1 MDFRDLLNSNWLAR
15 TIIVVWIITAILVI
29 SMLTN
34 LDHLVNSTL
43 YDFGLQFSN
52 EWANPYWMYL
62 RLSYAFLCVSL
73 GLGFSAII
81 LGFYRSRTM
90 VTETIAIAE
99 KYVNQKRDSQTKTI
113 EKKQTIKGKAS
124 RSDETGKIISCP
136 NCSKGFSR
144 PMVMLNFEGGK
155 TRLINVCPYCNHE
168 LGKIDENGKSN
179 TEFHVQGEERSEFDH
194 RIERT

>member
-15 TIIVVWIITAILVI
+15 TIIVVWIITAVLVI

-81 LGFYRSRTM
+81 LGFYKSRTM
-90 VTETIAIAE
+90 ITETIAVAE
-99 KYVNQKRDSQTKTI
+99 KYVNQKRDNQTKTT
-113 EKKQTIKGKAS
+113 KKKHITKGNVERRD
-124 RSDETGKIISCP
+124 RSNKIISCP
-136 NCSKGFSR
+136 ECEKVFSR
-144 PMVMLNFEGGK
+144 PMVMLKFEGGK
-155 TRLINVCPYCNHE
+155 TRLVNVCPYCNHE
-168 LGKIDENGKSN
+168 LGQADDNGESN
-179 TEFHVQGEERSEFDH
+179 NEFHIRGQDKSENEQ
-194 RIERT
+194 RIG